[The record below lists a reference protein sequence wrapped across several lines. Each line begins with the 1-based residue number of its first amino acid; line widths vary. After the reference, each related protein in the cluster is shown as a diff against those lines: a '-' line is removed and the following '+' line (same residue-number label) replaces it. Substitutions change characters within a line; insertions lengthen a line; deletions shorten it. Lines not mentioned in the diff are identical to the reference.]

1 MSDDKKFTLDDILE
15 EYKDKDASRYGE
27 NNADGS
33 EDTAE
38 TVISEQEAAEDVPQ
52 ETEYD
57 NYEDGEEQDISVKFS
72 PEPMFAPA
80 ELFDSEVPKDADMTV
95 DEEEEKEEETVSPE
109 DITLDDD
116 EDIPEDTSEEE
127 LIAEEVPAGNDDTDS
142 IETEEIEIEEP
153 KDQAAATWEENGL
166 PHEITAA
173 EIAPEIMEKET
184 ETAENDGK
192 TVEIPET
199 SESISEISEEISD
212 AEDVNDRWIIRF
224 LKGIFPVKG
233 DSIGEIIRKI
243 IFLAALIVFI
253 GAGVMLIS
261 TLIQSKAAQEVK
273 EQVKSVITTTVATYI
288 DEDGNVQ
295 TVAPTEE
302 EIAQHNFDVAEYFK
316 KINKDYVGYL
326 EVEGCDIHEPVV
338 QGKDNDY
345 YLKVNISGGYN
356 KAGTVFMDYRCTA
369 DKDYISPNIVLY
381 GHNQEDG
388 TMFGNLKEYKQN
400 VEFYREHPVV
410 NFNTEYESGVY
421 LIYGFFV
428 TTVYENQDSDGEVFH
443 YHDYIETLNDERTFN
458 WYLNEIQER
467 NQIISPVDV
476 KFGDKLLCLST
487 CSNEFTDSRFVVFA
501 RKLRDGESVEDYDFS
516 SAYMNP
522 NAEGVDWD
530 AIMSADPNYEPEVIG
545 SDEEEEAFTGWEKSI
560 GKSNSGNGAK
570 NRKLSISPPE
580 QTEAETTVPEE
591 ETTVKKSK
599 KTETE
604 TSETEETTKKK
615 SKKTETETSE
625 TEETTKKKSKKTEAV
640 DTETSISETESSD
653 TDDGAVTEPPP
664 EEEGS
669 ETETAV

>member
-15 EYKDKDASRYGE
+15 EYKQKSADGPGE
-27 NNADGS
+27 NDS
-33 EDTAE
+33 EESSDSKVPEQENTAE
-38 TVISEQEAAEDVPQ
+38 DP
-52 ETEYD
+52 EYD
-57 NYEDGEEQDISVKFS
+57 NYEDGEEQDISAGFS

-95 DEEEEKEEETVSPE
+95 DEEEESISPE
-109 DITLDDD
+109 DITLDND
-116 EDIPEDTSEEE
+116 EDIPEDTAEEE
-127 LIAEEVPAGNDDTDS
+127 LVAEEVSPENDDTDS
-142 IETEEIEIEEP
+142 IETEETETDEP
-153 KDQAAATWEENGL
+153 EAATWEENGV
-166 PHEITAA
+166 PQEITAA
-173 EIAPEIMEKET
+173 EIAPEIMENETEMPEKAT
-184 ETAENDGK
+184 ETAEPPKEEN
-192 TVEIPET
+192 IPQDAET
-199 SESISEISEEISD
+199 
-212 AEDVNDRWIIRF
+212 EDVNDRWIKKF

-233 DSIGEIIRKI
+233 DGIGEIIRKI
-243 IFLAALIVFI
+243 IFLAAMIVFI

-410 NFNTEYESGVY
+410 NFNTEYEAGVY

-428 TTVYENQDSDGEVFH
+428 TNVYENQDSNGEVFH
-443 YHDYIETLNDERTFN
+443 YHDYIETLNDESTFD
-458 WYLNEIQER
+458 WYMNEVQER

-522 NAEGVDWD
+522 NAAGVDWD
-530 AIMSADPNYEPEVIG
+530 AIITGDPTYTAEPEVIDD
-545 SDEEEEAFTGWEKSI
+545 SDVEEENGSFATWAKSN
-560 GKSNSGNGAK
+560 GKSNSGSGSK
-570 NRKLSISPPE
+570 SKGISISPPE
-580 QTEAETTVPEE
+580 ETTAETTAE
-591 ETTVKKSK
+591 ETTKKK
-599 KTETE
+599 KAE
-604 TSETEETTKKK
+604 TSESEAETTKKK
-615 SKKTETETSE
+615 SKKTETEASE
-625 TEETTKKKSKKTEAV
+625 
-640 DTETSISETESSD
+640 TETSISDSESSESES
-653 TDDGAVTEPPP
+653 GAVTEPPP
-664 EEEGS
+664 PEEGS